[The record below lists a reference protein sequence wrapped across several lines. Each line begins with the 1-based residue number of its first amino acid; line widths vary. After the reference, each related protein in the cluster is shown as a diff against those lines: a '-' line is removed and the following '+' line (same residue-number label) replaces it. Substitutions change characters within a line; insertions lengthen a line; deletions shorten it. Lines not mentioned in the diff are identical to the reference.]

1 MFRKGLFL
9 KYLFMRICVYLA
21 SSQKISPVYFEAT
34 EKLAIELVRE
44 KIEVVYGGG
53 ASGLMGKLA
62 DVILEHGGKIKGIM
76 PKFMNEVEWAHKKVA
91 DFEFTDTMHERKA
104 RFLEDI
110 DGLIALP
117 GGSGTLE
124 ELLEAIT
131 LKRLGLFTKPIVI
144 LNTVGYYNPLKEML
158 EKCVRE
164 NFMIEKHLE
173 MWSFV
178 DEPEQVIPALQSAS
192 SWDKDAINFASSR

>member
-1 MFRKGLFL
+1 
-9 KYLFMRICVYLA
+9 MRICVYCA
-21 SSQKISPVYFEAT
+21 SSQKISQVYFDAT
-34 EKLAIELVRE
+34 EKLAIDLV
-44 KIEVVYGGG
+44 KAGVEVVYGGG

-62 DVILEHGGKIKGIM
+62 DTVLENGGKIKGIM
-76 PKFMNEVEWAHKKVA
+76 PKFMNEVEWAHKKVT
-91 DFEFTDTMHERKA
+91 DFEFTETMHERKA

-131 LKRLGLFTKPIVI
+131 LKRLGHFTKPIVI
-144 LNTVGYYNPLKEML
+144 LNTGGFYAPLKEML

-164 NFMIEKHLE
+164 NFMVEKHLE
-173 MWSFV
+173 MWTFV
-178 DEPEQVIPALQSAS
+178 DEPEQVLPALQSAS
-192 SWDKDAINFASSR
+192 SWDKDAINFASIR